1 MIAPLV
7 ILAATMG
14 NRYGGLK
21 YLDGIGPH
29 GETILDYSVYDAIQA
44 GFKRIIFVI
53 NPSFEKAFKETISS
67 KYKSVVDV
75 DYVYQDVTD
84 VPEAWRNPKRTAV
97 CGSAHAVL
105 RGRSLLEGGPFAVI
119 NAVNFYQRESF
130 ELLYHGLQSL
140 ESASYDAFFV
150 GYKLANVLPESGG
163 ANRGIC
169 QLDDDGYLL
178 HVDELAGVERVGGHP
193 MYKDAGNVWVNLD
206 EQACVSM
213 NMWGFT
219 PRVFDALDRGF
230 DRFVR
235 QHGMDTKQA
244 YILPEFVNEWIDEG
258 ARVRHLPTAA
268 RWMALVSPDDK
279 SQTLLRM
286 NEMIRKG
293 VYPLRLFAE
302 EQHEM

>member
-1 MIAPLV
+1 MTHSLSVTNWQMSCRNREEPTGESV
-7 ILAATMG
+7 SSTM
-14 NRYGGLK
+14 
-21 YLDGIGPH
+21 
-29 GETILDYSVYDAIQA
+29 
-44 GFKRIIFVI
+44 
-53 NPSFEKAFKETISS
+53 
-67 KYKSVVDV
+67 
-75 DYVYQDVTD
+75 TD
-84 VPEAWRNPKRTAV
+84 
-97 CGSAHAVL
+97 
-105 RGRSLLEGGPFAVI
+105 
-119 NAVNFYQRESF
+119 
-130 ELLYHGLQSL
+130 
-140 ESASYDAFFV
+140 
-150 GYKLANVLPESGG
+150 
-163 ANRGIC
+163 IC
-169 QLDDDGYLL
+169 CMWTNWP
-178 HVDELAGVERVGGHP
+178 VGGHP